1 MDRSATGRPAWMSAA
16 AWWRCACG
24 HRGRAAG
31 GRKARYDTTTGGLTA
46 PAQWLAGHAVM
57 IGHQQMTTV
66 SGTSFGS
73 PLDPVLY
80 PPDGRT
86 RTEVE
91 LAAGVAE
98 LREPASSLRP

>member
-1 MDRSATGRPAWMSAA
+1 
-16 AWWRCACG
+16 
-24 HRGRAAG
+24 
-31 GRKARYDTTTGGLTA
+31 
-46 PAQWLAGHAVM
+46 M